1 MSGISRPGEEEP
13 GDEPGASA
21 VMVSEGTRAW
31 PMLGRGRSIE
41 LDLDCCAV
49 DAEPRSGTAPE
60 AGLRE
65 EEGAEGEGTVAARP
79 AADVIVPAA
88 GVVFKMRWTIAPLLR
103 SYSFNNLLSAS
114 AFPFKSSRCDS
125 TATVL
130 PAEEEDEE
138 AAVTSALRS
147 RTLSVGC
154 AVMVYVRAGL
164 SDLMVNS
171 RDSATYQCMRE

>member
-1 MSGISRPGEEEP
+1 M
-13 GDEPGASA
+13 
-21 VMVSEGTRAW
+21 MVSEGTRAW
-31 PMLGRGRSIE
+31 PILGRGRSIE
-41 LDLDCCAV
+41 LGLGCCAV

-65 EEGAEGEGTVAARP
+65 EEGAEGEGTIAGRP

-88 GVVFKMRWTIAPLLR
+88 EEGGAFRMRWTIAPLLR

-130 PAEEEDEE
+130 LPAEEEDEE

-147 RTLSVGC
+147 RTLSVG
-154 AVMVYVRAGL
+154 
-164 SDLMVNS
+164 
-171 RDSATYQCMRE
+171 